1 MPFRDA
7 HAVVGSV
14 VRQSLDDGTPMADLV
29 RAHPDLGEDAA
40 ALLEPGV
47 SVTRR
52 TTPGGAGPGP
62 VATPADRFRSRLAD
76 TRARRP
82 SLALPPPHPPPPP
95 RGVHPPGRVHPPP
108 PPHLPPT

>member
-14 VRQSLDDGTPMADLV
+14 VRQSLDDRTPMADLV
-29 RAHPDLGEDAA
+29 RAHPDIGEDAA

-47 SVTRR
+47 SVTSR

-62 VATPADRFRSRLAD
+62 VANHVERFRARLAD
-76 TRARRP
+76 DRARADAWA
-82 SLALPPPHPPPPP
+82 SPPHPPPPTP
-95 RGVHPPGRVHPPP
+95 TGKRNLRRRRVKDQ
-108 PPHLPPT
+108 

>member
-14 VRQSLDDGTPMADLV
+14 VRQSLDDRTPMADLV

-62 VATPADRFRSRLAD
+62 VATQVERL
-76 TRARRP
+76 RARAADDRP
-82 SLALPPPHPPPPP
+82 PEGRRVGTQGGMALGTRGSPAHP
-95 RGVHPPGRVHPPP
+95 
-108 PPHLPPT
+108 